1 MKTQKTWPVFLF
13 SFFVCLPLWWSFN
26 VAAENLGQVVLAHA
40 LAVDPRFLLAQAS
53 QGRLQAQIDEVGP
66 IIHRP
71 KPDLDIAAKSA
82 LAIKL
87 ENGKIRVIFQKNSL
101 EKTPIASL
109 SKLLTA
115 LVVLENYKLTDQ
127 TEISKIAVAQE
138 EDTGQFK
145 AGERLTVEA
154 LLHSALIES
163 SNDAAYALA
172 DIVGQEAFVDLCNL
186 TAQKI
191 GLKDTHFV
199 NVNGLIIDGKTGQ
212 EAENYSTA
220 ADLAVLAQYI
230 LENQPLVWEILAK
243 QKYELLTADGAGHH
257 TVFTTNE
264 LLAETPNMLA
274 GKTGWTET
282 AGGCL
287 LAVMKGER
295 PDSFYINVILGSD
308 DRFSEMRKLI
318 NWQSQLNNN

>member
-1 MKTQKTWPVFLF
+1 MKTQKTWPVFLL
-13 SFFVCLPLWWSFN
+13 SFFICLPLWWSFN
-26 VAAENLGQVVLAHA
+26 VAFGQITIR
-40 LAVDPRFLLAQAS
+40 DPQLLLAQAS
-53 QGRLQAQIDEVGP
+53 QGRLQAQIDQVGP

-71 KPDLDIAAKSA
+71 KPDLDIMAKSA
-82 LAIKL
+82 LAVRI
-87 ENGKIRVIFQKNSL
+87 ENGNAGVIFQKNSL
-101 EKTPIASL
+101 EKMPIASL

-127 TEISKIAVAQE
+127 TEISRMAVAQE
-138 EDTGQFK
+138 EDTGQLK

-172 DIVGQEAFVDLCNL
+172 DIIGQEAFIDLCNL

-220 ADLAVLAQYI
+220 SDLAVLSQYI
-230 LENQPLVWEILAK
+230 LENQPMIWDILAK
-243 QKYELLTADGAGHH
+243 QKYEVLTADGAGHH
-257 TVFTTNE
+257 TAFTTNE
-264 LLAETPNMLA
+264 LLAKTPDMLA

-287 LAVMKGER
+287 LAIMKAEQ
-295 PDSFYINVILGSD
+295 PNSFYININIILGSD
-308 DRFSEMRKLI
+308 DRFGEMQKLI
-318 NWQSQLNNN
+318 NWQSRLNDN

>member
-1 MKTQKTWPVFLF
+1 M
-13 SFFVCLPLWWSFN
+13 
-26 VAAENLGQVVLAHA
+26 AGANLGQVVLSQVMSA
-40 LAVDPRFLLAQAS
+40 DPRFLLAQAS

-87 ENGKIRVIFQKNSL
+87 ENGKAQPIFQKNSR
-101 EKTPIASL
+101 ERQPIASL

-115 LVVLENYKLTDQ
+115 LVVLENYQLTDQ
-127 TEISKIAVAQE
+127 TEISKMAVAQE
-138 EDTGQFK
+138 EDTGQLK

-154 LLHSALIES
+154 LLYSALIES
-163 SNDAAYALA
+163 SNDAAYALS
-172 DIVGQEAFVDLCNL
+172 DIIGQEAFVDLCNL

-191 GLKDTHFV
+191 GLQGTHFV

-220 ADLAVLAQYI
+220 SDLAVLAEYI
-230 LENQPLVWEILAK
+230 LENQPMLWEILAK
-243 QKYELLTADGAGHH
+243 QQYELLTADGVFHH
-257 TVFTTNE
+257 TAFTTNE
-264 LLAETPNMLA
+264 LLAKTPNMLA

-287 LAVMKGER
+287 LAIMKSGK
-295 PDSFYINVILGSD
+295 PNTFYINVILGSD
-308 DRFSEMRKLI
+308 DRFGEMQKLI
-318 NWQSQLNNN
+318 NWQGQLNDN